1 MKKINS
7 KNNANKLFNGNVHK
21 IRKSKQRKVLMEIQN
36 DMADFYNKFVLDKGK
51 ESVQIA
57 L

>member
-36 DMADFYNKFVLDKGK
+36 DMINFYQKFVYDKEK
-51 ESVQIA
+51 TAVA

>member
-36 DMADFYNKFVLDKGK
+36 DMINFYQKFVLYDKEK
-51 ESVQIA
+51 TAVA